1 MSAFPPIHSP
11 KSVPVSPSIALQ
23 RLQAYL
29 EATNSN
35 PSLLPNATLQPDGP
49 KAQSESSS
57 NLVIH
62 NLKRVEAGLR
72 GEWLAPSLD
81 LEGEGMAGV
90 VGAVPIVGGE
100 AMDTTEEGNG
110 EGWQDLEEYQ
120 REQSIE
126 GGEIEPRQTGI
137 GQEGDEAVPVV
148 IEVENDAAAEAQRKR
163 ERKLAK
169 KERANKEKKQKHL
182 KTNASK

>member
-1 MSAFPPIHSP
+1 
-11 KSVPVSPSIALQ
+11 
-23 RLQAYL
+23 
-29 EATNSN
+29 
-35 PSLLPNATLQPDGP
+35 
-49 KAQSESSS
+49 
-57 NLVIH
+57 
-62 NLKRVEAGLR
+62 
-72 GEWLAPSLD
+72 
-81 LEGEGMAGV
+81 MAGV